1 MTGCA
6 ASSERCR
13 KRNPMRARFRAA
25 AGDHAGRSLRCPQRD
40 RHTGHLLPCT
50 ARLVIVGRLLPVC
63 ADTRAVGR

>member
-6 ASSERCR
+6 ASFERCR

-40 RHTGHLLPCT
+40 GLADAPGLP
-50 ARLVIVGRLLPVC
+50 LVLGGCRVNRGR
-63 ADTRAVGR
+63 